1 MDITRTPPDKI
12 MEYTRKGL
20 ASHRG
25 RLTDLAVAAD
35 VPRDTLI
42 KIRQG
47 VTTNPRLSTIVPIVQ
62 CLQNFRDFGEF
73 TPPKGAQPKRRARRT
88 EAIED

>member
-1 MDITRTPPDKI
+1 MDITRTPPETI
-12 MEYTRKGL
+12 MEFTRKGL

-73 TPPKGAQPKRRARRT
+73 LPPKDRQAKRRVRRVET
-88 EAIED
+88 IED

>member
-1 MDITRTPPDKI
+1 MDITRTPPEAI

-35 VPRDTLI
+35 VPRDTLV

-62 CLQNFRDFGEF
+62 CLQNFREHGDFL
-73 TPPKGAQPKRRARRT
+73 PPKAAQAKRRGRRPAT
-88 EAIED
+88 SEA